1 MIRREL
7 PIFLVVGILAVLTDF
22 MVYRSVAWTGL
33 DIHAAKAIGFV
44 SGTVF
49 AYFANRLWTFSDTRP
64 VRSSAL
70 RFLLLYTLTLFAN
83 VQVNALALALLSGW
97 SGAMQVAFLAAT
109 GTSATLNFLGMKFF
123 VFRSTHSLE
132 TA

>member
-7 PIFLVVGILAVLTDF
+7 PVFLVVGVLTVLTDF
-22 MVYRSVAWTGL
+22 AIYRSVAWAGL
-33 DIHAAKAIGFV
+33 DIHAAKAVGFI

-49 AYFANRLWTFSDTRP
+49 AYFANRFWTFSDERP

-70 RFLLLYTLTLFAN
+70 RFLFLYALTLLAN

-97 SGAMQVAFLAAT
+97 TGAMQIAFLVAT

>member
-7 PIFLVVGILAVLTDF
+7 PIFLVVGVLAVLTDF
-22 MVYRSVAWTGL
+22 VVYCSVAWTDF
-33 DIHAAKAIGFV
+33 DIHVAKAVGFI

-49 AYFANRLWTFSDTRP
+49 AYFANRIWTFSDARP

-70 RFLLLYTLTLFAN
+70 RFLLLYTLTLLAN
-83 VQVNALALALLSGW
+83 VQVNALALVLLSGW
-97 SGAMQVAFLAAT
+97 SGAMQIAFLAAT
-109 GTSATLNFLGMKFF
+109 GTSATLNFIGMKFF
-123 VFRSTHSLE
+123 VFRSTHTLE

>member
-7 PIFLVVGILAVLTDF
+7 PIFLVVGVLAVLTDF
-22 MVYRSVAWTGL
+22 VVYRSVAWTDF
-33 DIHAAKAIGFV
+33 DIHVAKAVGFI

-49 AYFANRLWTFSDTRP
+49 AYFANRIWTFSDARP

-70 RFLLLYTLTLFAN
+70 RFLLLYTLTLLAN
-83 VQVNALALALLSGW
+83 VQVNALALVLLSGW
-97 SGAMQVAFLAAT
+97 SGAMQIAFLAAT
-109 GTSATLNFLGMKFF
+109 GTSATLNFIGMKFF
-123 VFRSTHSLE
+123 VFRSTHTLE

>member
-7 PIFLVVGILAVLTDF
+7 PTFLIVGVLAVLTDF
-22 MVYRSVAWTGL
+22 TVYRAVAWAGL
-33 DIHAAKAIGFV
+33 DIHAAKAIGFI

-64 VRSSAL
+64 VRNSAL
-70 RFLLLYTLTLFAN
+70 RFLLLYTLTLLAN
-83 VQVNALALALLSGW
+83 VQVNALVLALLSGW
-97 SGAMQVAFLAAT
+97 SGVMQIAFLAAT

-123 VFRSTHSLE
+123 VFKSTHSLE

>member
-7 PIFLVVGILAVLTDF
+7 PIFLVVGVLAVLTDF
-22 MVYRSVAWTGL
+22 VVYCSVAWTDF
-33 DIHAAKAIGFV
+33 DIHVAKAVGFI

-49 AYFANRLWTFSDTRP
+49 AYFANRIWTFSDTRP

-70 RFLLLYTLTLFAN
+70 RFLLLYTLTLLAN
-83 VQVNALALALLSGW
+83 VQVNALALVLLSGW
-97 SGAMQVAFLAAT
+97 SGAMQIAFLAAT
-109 GTSATLNFLGMKFF
+109 GTSATLNFIGMKFF
-123 VFRSTHSLE
+123 VFRSTHTLE